1 MCKILYFRLK
11 RWSPCSRKIQAYST
25 TYNTSF
31 SYSNK
36 YWLMWKAREKCNTV
50 RKWTLYQE
58 FTSPA
63 SLWHNHTIHQ
73 KLSK

>member
-1 MCKILYFRLK
+1 
-11 RWSPCSRKIQAYST
+11 
-25 TYNTSF
+25 
-31 SYSNK
+31 
-36 YWLMWKAREKCNTV
+36 MWKAREKCNTV

-73 KLSK
+73 IIKVDKRNKTYLSVLIAPLYLI